1 MAELEARFEKN
12 ESKNWRRTLPE
23 GVEIKLG
30 RAPGPEGWAADWDGF
45 ISSVHAT
52 LLWQGGKLRVRRRLE
67 PRPTM
72 NPIYYKAVE
81 NDDFSMAPNERF
93 VIGGTTFSL
102 LDGSAPP
109 RDPTPPKPELTEL
122 TCSRQELRK
131 VRFID
136 ADQRMEALAALPEI
150 IRYSP
155 SEEELEQ
162 RVVRVLLQGIPT
174 AQVAAIVTCL
184 SDDAAEPKVSVRY
197 AERRDGGPGDLAPS
211 RRLVF
216 ESLQNRR
223 QGVLHVWKQNITG
236 LEDSRFSLVDPKMSW
251 AICIPL
257 PDDPSPGWGLYI
269 AGGME
274 HSLRSPDD
282 AASDLQMKS
291 DLKFSELTADVFGA
305 LRQVHHLQHRA
316 SVLSTFLSQPVLIA
330 VGKQNIE
337 EVLQPRE
344 VNATVLFCDLR
355 GSCKIVE
362 GGQANLMALWDNV
375 SEALGI
381 MTSAIVENDGVIG
394 DFQGDAAMAFWGWPL
409 GGEEQI
415 ERAARAAL
423 TIRRRFANVARQ
435 PGHRLAGFACG
446 LGIAHGPAIAGRIG
460 TLDQFK
466 VGVFGPVVNRAA
478 RLESLTRRF
487 RVSTLLDDAVAQ
499 RLTGGGGGAGWS
511 RCRRIARLQPYGMS
525 EKVLVSEL
533 LPPVVG
539 QDQGNLGEP
548 HRLSYEAALD
558 AFIAGRWTDVPRHL
572 RFLGNDGAAEFL
584 LNYVKQHPEGP
595 PADWDGVI
603 KMESK

>member
-1 MAELEARFEKN
+1 
-12 ESKNWRRTLPE
+12 
-23 GVEIKLG
+23 
-30 RAPGPEGWAADWDGF
+30 
-45 ISSVHAT
+45 
-52 LLWQGGKLRVRRRLE
+52 
-67 PRPTM
+67 
-72 NPIYYKAVE
+72 
-81 NDDFSMAPNERF
+81 
-93 VIGGTTFSL
+93 
-102 LDGSAPP
+102 
-109 RDPTPPKPELTEL
+109 
-122 TCSRQELRK
+122 
-131 VRFID
+131 
-136 ADQRMEALAALPEI
+136 
-150 IRYSP
+150 
-155 SEEELEQ
+155 
-162 RVVRVLLQGIPT
+162 
-174 AQVAAIVTCL
+174 
-184 SDDAAEPKVSVRY
+184 
-197 AERRDGGPGDLAPS
+197 
-211 RRLVF
+211 
-216 ESLQNRR
+216 
-223 QGVLHVWKQNITG
+223 
-236 LEDSRFSLVDPKMSW
+236 
-251 AICIPL
+251 
-257 PDDPSPGWGLYI
+257 
-269 AGGME
+269 
-274 HSLRSPDD
+274 
-282 AASDLQMKS
+282 
-291 DLKFSELTADVFGA
+291 LTADVFGA

-362 GGQANLMALWDNV
+362 GGQADLMKLWDNV

-460 TLDQFK
+460 TQDQFK

-499 RLTGGGGGAGWS
+499 RLTGGGGTGWS

-525 EKVLVSEL
+525 EKVHVSEL
-533 LPPVVG
+533 LPPAVE
-539 QDQGNLGEP
+539 QAQGNLGEP

-558 AFIAGRWTDVPRHL
+558 AFIAGRWNDVPRHL

-595 PADWDGVI
+595 PADWDGII

>member
-12 ESKNWRRTLPE
+12 EAKNWRRPLPE

-30 RAPGPEGWAADWDGF
+30 RAPGPDGWAADWDGF

-93 VIGGTTFSL
+93 VIGGTTFAL
-102 LDGSAPP
+102 LDGSVPVP
-109 RDPTPPKPELTEL
+109 EPTPLRPELTEL

-131 VRFID
+131 VRFVD

-155 SEEELEQ
+155 SEQELEQ
-162 RVVRVLLQGIPT
+162 RVVQVLLEGIPT
-174 AQVAAIVTCL
+174 AQAAAIVTCI
-184 SDDAAEPKVSVRY
+184 SDGTPEPKVSVRH
-197 AERRDGGPGDLAPS
+197 ADRRDGGAGELAPS
-211 RRLVF
+211 RRLVC
-216 ESLQNRR
+216 EALQNRR

-274 HSLRSPDD
+274 HNLRSADSVAGD
-282 AASDLQMKS
+282 MQLKS
-291 DLKFSELTADVFGA
+291 DLKFAELTADVFGA

-362 GGQANLMALWDNV
+362 GGQAELMSLWDKV

-423 TIRRRFANVARQ
+423 TIRRRFAQVARQ

-499 RLTGGGGGAGWS
+499 RLATSGSGWS

-533 LPPVVG
+533 LPPTVEQG
-539 QDQGNLGEP
+539 QGGLGEP

-572 RFLGNDGAAEFL
+572 RFLGNDGPAEFL
-584 LNYVKQHPEGP
+584 SNYVKQHPEGP
-595 PADWDGVI
+595 PAVWDGVI

>member
-12 ESKNWRRTLPE
+12 ESKNWRRPLPE

-30 RAPGPEGWAADWDGF
+30 RAPGPDGWAADWDGF

-52 LLWQGGKLRVRRRLE
+52 LLWKDGKLRVRRRLE

-102 LDGSAPP
+102 LDASAPAS
-109 RDPTPPKPELTEL
+109 DPTPAKPELTEL

-131 VRFID
+131 VRFVD

-162 RVVRVLLQGIPT
+162 RVVRVLLEGIPT

-184 SDDAAEPKVSVRY
+184 SDGTPDLKVGVQA
-197 AERRDGGPGDLAPS
+197 AERRDGSPAELAPS
-211 RRLVF
+211 RRLVS
-216 ESLQNRR
+216 EALHNRR

-269 AGGME
+269 AGGLE
-274 HSLRSPDD
+274 HNLRSADSVAGD
-282 AASDLQMKS
+282 MQLKS
-291 DLKFSELTADVFGA
+291 DLKFAELAADVFGA
-305 LRQVHHLQHRA
+305 LRLAHHLQHRT

-362 GGQANLMALWDNV
+362 GGQAELMDLWDKV
-375 SEALGI
+375 SEALSI

-423 TIRRRFANVARQ
+423 TIRRRFAHVARK

-460 TLDQFK
+460 TQDQFK

-499 RLTGGGGGAGWS
+499 RLTGDGHSGWS

-533 LPPVVG
+533 LPPAVE
-539 QDQGNLGEP
+539 QAQGNLGEP

-558 AFIAGRWTDVPRHL
+558 AFMAGRWADVPRHL
-572 RFLGNDGAAEFL
+572 KFLGNDGPAEFL

-595 PADWDGVI
+595 PEGWDGVV